1 MLEQAEADSCLPGAG
16 HVPCPL
22 CGNGTVWQS
31 QGSLECSR
39 RASMLRVCRLG
50 RATARHPCVLGL
62 TWLALGG
69 APRSGGAAVPLRVQR
84 EAECRAPAS
93 AEVADSETPLDTPRR
108 ASHACPLQLLT
119 SPNPSPNP
127 NPNQVRLARLPSPA
141 AHRRPPRAAAA
152 APREDGHLATAA
164 RELGL
169 PRRGAVRAAWPK
181 CPGPLQPAGARC
193 SHPPLQ
199 TPTRFAR
206 GFPLGPRGK
215 APSRGCRRGAVAALW
230 YVRPRR
236 RPHRL
241 WPCRC
246 RLPFAGESR
255 GLLLLGCGTC
265 GVIVTVV

>member
-119 SPNPSPNP
+119 SPDPSPNP
-127 NPNQVRLARLPSPA
+127 NPNQVRLARVPSPA

-181 CPGPLQPAGARC
+181 CPGPLQPAAATHRSRRPPALLGA
-193 SHPPLQ
+193 SLW
-199 TPTRFAR
+199 AR
-206 GFPLGPRGK
+206 EERQPR
-215 APSRGCRRGAVAALW
+215 VAAEE
-230 YVRPRR
+230 
-236 RPHRL
+236 RL
-241 WPCRC
+241 WR
-246 RLPFAGESR
+246 RS
-255 GLLLLGCGTC
+255 GTC
-265 GVIVTVV
+265 VHVADPTASGHAGVGCPSLARAEGYCCSVVERAA